1 MGRSRILYY
10 FSISTVLSRG
20 GMSARSGGHH
30 CNKTSDISDIPSYIL
45 AGSPA
50 IQKIPLR
57 FIRTS
62 LMHSKCFYDSGP
74 VRCGLGLIQS
84 WLRIQPSQ
92 TSAGEHLRLFFPRRP
107 RLLCTAYPSI
117 LTPTHPRDGTD
128 HRAIPFFT
136 EVTEHEPYRPMAQR
150 YILPR
155 RRLRAGNKAVCRH
168 TAHPP

>member
-1 MGRSRILYY
+1 
-10 FSISTVLSRG
+10 
-20 GMSARSGGHH
+20 MSARSGGHH

-92 TSAGEHLRLFFPRRP
+92 TSAGEHLRLFFLEGVGLQKPVREAEHDVHSGAILIGETLAMGEQQPPRSLEILSL
-107 RLLCTAYPSI
+107 RLSSSSRN
-117 LTPTHPRDGTD
+117 LTSCKTP
-128 HRAIPFFT
+128 IPLLLANIG
-136 EVTEHEPYRPMAQR
+136 AQS
-150 YILPR
+150 
-155 RRLRAGNKAVCRH
+155 AQSNS
-168 TAHPP
+168 